1 MSTRP
6 YQIYLPLV
14 ALLTLIA
21 AFVGPVG
28 PASALDPIFN
38 DGGTAIRGY
47 DPVAYFTQGKPV
59 EGSPQYTT
67 EHQGAQWRFA
77 SPENRDL
84 FAAAPEKYVP
94 QYGGYCAWAV
104 ANNYIAPIDPHAWSI
119 KDGKLYL
126 NFSKFVRARW
136 AVDKSGNI
144 AKANQ
149 NWPGLRDG
157 S

>member
-1 MSTRP
+1 MFKRP
-6 YQIYLPLV
+6 IQIYVPLV

-21 AFVGPVG
+21 ALVGPIG
-28 PASALDPIFN
+28 PAFALEPIFN

-59 EGSPQYTT
+59 EGSPQYTA
-67 EHQGAQWRFA
+67 EYKGARWQFA
-77 SPENRDL
+77 SMENRDL
-84 FAAAPEKYVP
+84 FTTTPEKYAP
-94 QYGGYCAWAV
+94 QFGGYCAWAV
-104 ANNYIAPIDPHAWSI
+104 ANNYTASTDPHAWSI

-126 NFSKFVRARW
+126 SYSKFVRARW
-136 AVDKSGNI
+136 AIDKPGNI